1 MINSDSSPP
10 VNKEKIDH
18 LEPFDHLN
26 LENLELDSQ
35 ILSLLPAELVSRT
48 KSVPVKLVG
57 ETLYVAMENPKN
69 LEDVESLSHAS
80 GKTICRLYASSVGIQ
95 QCINKYYGSNVSR
108 LLEGMDSAEES
119 PLELNKS
126 EFTPEKLQ
134 EMAKEPSLI
143 NLVNL
148 MLLEAIEVRASDIH
162 IEPFEN
168 DLKMRYRVDGVLVER
183 PNPSKNMHAAIIS
196 RIKILAE
203 MDIAECF
210 VPQDG
215 HIEFDSQ
222 NGKVDIRVSTIPS
235 VYGESVVMRILERSG
250 GLASMSELG
259 MEISVEGAFTQCLG
273 KSHGIILVT
282 GPTGS
287 GKTTTLYQA
296 LKKVYSPDRKV
307 ITIEDPVEYRLDG
320 VVQMPVNTKRGLTFA
335 KGLRHIL
342 RQDPDIVMIGE
353 IRDTETADIAVR
365 AALTG
370 HLVLSTLHTND
381 AAGAVTRLIDM
392 GIEPFLLA
400 SALEV
405 VLAQRLI
412 RKICSKCKQS
422 YNANA
427 IEKQQL
433 ENHSDTPLF
442 KGIGCESCLQTG
454 YSGRQGIFELLEV
467 TPLMRPLI
475 SQCANADDLLKHAT
489 EHHVFMREDGLR
501 KVLKGEVTLDEVM
514 RVTQG

>member
-1 MINSDSSPP
+1 MKDDLENIAAFDQIDLENIQLATSVLTLLPVEL
-10 VNKEKIDH
+10 VNKTQAVPLK
-18 LEPFDHLN
+18 LE
-26 LENLELDSQ
+26 
-35 ILSLLPAELVSRT
+35 
-48 KSVPVKLVG
+48 G
-57 ETLYVAMENPKN
+57 EVLYVAMEDPKN
-69 LEDVESLSHAS
+69 IEFVEELAHVTQKS
-80 GKTICRLYASSVGIQ
+80 ICRLYASSISIK
-95 QCINKYYGSNVSR
+95 QCILKYYGSNVSR
-108 LLEGMDSAEES
+108 LLEGMEPAQSGGGQQVET
-119 PLELNKS
+119 
-126 EFTPEKLQ
+126 EFTAEKLQ
-134 EMAKEPSLI
+134 EMAKEPSLV

-148 MLLEAIEVRASDIH
+148 MLLEAIEVRASDVH
-162 IEPFEN
+162 IEPFEHE
-168 DLKMRYRVDGVLVER
+168 LKVRYRVDGVLVER
-183 PNPSKNMHAAIIS
+183 PTPPKNMHSAIIS

-222 NGKVDIRVSTIPS
+222 KGKVDLRISTVPS

-259 MEISVEGAFTQCLG
+259 MKNEVETSFSRCLN
-273 KSHGIILVT
+273 KAHGIILVT

-296 LKKVYSPDRKV
+296 LKKVYSPERKV

-320 VVQMPVNTKRGLTFA
+320 IVQMPVNSKRGLTFS

-342 RQDPDIVMIGE
+342 RQDPDVVMIGE
-353 IRDTETADIAVR
+353 IRDAETADIAVR

-381 AAGAVTRLIDM
+381 AAGAITRLLDM

-400 SALEV
+400 NALEV

-412 RKICSKCKQS
+412 RKICPKCREVYEPTDIEREKLKKQS
-422 YNANA
+422 DL
-427 IEKQQL
+427 KK
-433 ENHSDTPLF
+433 LF
-442 KGIGCESCLQTG
+442 KGRGCEACLQTG

-467 TPLMRPLI
+467 TPAMRPLI
-475 SQCANADDLLKHAT
+475 SQKSNADDLLKCASK
-489 EHHVFMREDGLR
+489 EHVFMQEDGLE
-501 KVLKGEVTLDEVM
+501 KVSKGEVTLDEVM
-514 RVTQG
+514 RVTQ